1 MTDETAPLGTPA
13 DETMMG
19 HALEL
24 AAAAAEAGEI
34 PVGAVVFKG
43 HDIVGTGGNQRE
55 TDDDPTAHA
64 EIVALRDAG
73 RTLGRWRLDDC
84 TLIVTLEPCPMCA
97 GALVNARIG
106 RLVYGVTDPKAGA
119 AGTLYD
125 IPTDTRLN
133 HRMPVT
139 AGVREDECLALLQTF
154 FKRRREAGRA

>member
-19 HALEL
+19 RALEL
-24 AAAAAEAGEI
+24 AAAASEAGEI

-43 HDIVGTGGNQRE
+43 NDIVGTGGNQRE
-55 TDDDPTAHA
+55 ADDDPTAHA